1 MVRTKGVAGWLGVDL
16 ISGGLMHED
25 LQATMTNVL
34 LIISILN
41 LLSRREAFLSLQFDR
56 NVINIDMKKVKGN
69 RI

>member
-1 MVRTKGVAGWLGVDL
+1 MVRTQGVSKWLGVDL

-41 LLSRREAFLSLQFDR
+41 LLSRRRHFSLF
-56 NVINIDMKKVKGN
+56 NLIGM
-69 RI
+69 